1 MSKSQDINR
10 RNLFVFEGSPEEF
23 EQIQALFES
32 GKLDE
37 LLGVQVLDVGVVP
50 EFQPITAR
58 QVPVH
63 LNDWFQN
70 IFDAGWQTGKELFS
84 IQATNPVFSIRSAE
98 HLRGIDV
105 DNSADAVSGGKLIDL
120 GIQVAGNPV
129 ALIVTLTPAEADEEV
144 DIRLRVYPGDKQ
156 IFLPPNLQ
164 LVVLDE
170 TGATCLET
178 EARSGDNWIQLEF
191 SGQAGE
197 RFSVKVA
204 LGDVN
209 ITEDFLI

>member
-1 MSKSQDINR
+1 MSKSQDVNSR
-10 RNLFVFEGSPEEF
+10 KLFLFEGSQEEF

-32 GKLDE
+32 GELSE
-37 LLGVQVLDVGVVP
+37 LLGVEVLDVGVVP
-50 EFQPITAR
+50 ESQPNTTS
-58 QVPVH
+58 QVPIK
-63 LNDWFQN
+63 LSDWFQN
-70 IFDAGWQTGKELFS
+70 IFEAGWQTVEELFS
-84 IQATNPVFSIRSAE
+84 TQAGNPAFSARSVRENNANNPPE
-98 HLRGIDV
+98 KGVNR
-105 DNSADAVSGGKLIDL
+105 GKLIDL

-129 ALIVTLTPAEADEEV
+129 ALIVTLTPAEADKEFDV
-144 DIRLRVYPGDKQ
+144 CLRVYPADGQ
-156 IFLPPNLQ
+156 IYLPPNLQ

-170 TGATCLET
+170 TGATCLKT
-178 EARSGDNWIQLEF
+178 KARSADNWIQLEF